1 MIIEIAVLYVKLG
14 QENQFESD
22 FKLASQYISAISG
35 YISHQLLKC
44 LEQENK
50 YILRVHWQNLEDYT
64 IGFRQSPQYAK
75 WKELLHHYYEPFP
88 VVEHYQEIN
97 LT

>member
-1 MIIEIAVLYVKLG
+1 MIIEIAVLYVKSG

-50 YILRVHWQNLEDYT
+50 YLLRVHWQSLEDHT

-75 WKELLHHYYEPFP
+75 WKELLHRYYDPFP
-88 VVEHYQEIN
+88 VVEHYQEII
-97 LT
+97 LS